1 MPFDGSRSLTIRL
14 HAAIPGGAHTYAKGD
29 DQYPE
34 GMAPVIA
41 RGRGCHTWD
50 VDGNEYI
57 EYGMG
62 LRSVT
67 LGHAY
72 PPVVDAVERQL
83 RLGVNFVR
91 PARIELEAAE
101 ALIACIDGAEMVKF
115 AKNGSDVTTAA
126 VRLARAATGRNLV
139 AIPFEASFLSVDD
152 WYIGATPMAAGI
164 PDPVRE
170 LTVRF
175 HYNDPASVEA
185 LFAAYPGQIAC
196 VILEPAG
203 ATEPAPGFLQ
213 FLLETCERQGT
224 LLAFDEMI
232 TGFRWDVGGAQRVY
246 GVTPHLSSFGKALG
260 NGFSVSALAGRREI
274 MELGGLGHDRERVF
288 LLSNTHG
295 AETHALA
302 AALAVI
308 DVYRSE
314 PVIETLYRQG
324 ERLANGVR
332 QVAAARGVAARFGV
346 LGRACNLVF
355 ATRDADGQASQPF
368 RTLFLQEMLRRG
380 ILAPSFVVSYSHSDA
395 DIDRTIEAVDGALA
409 VYRRALDEGVERHL
423 EGRPVKPVMRRF
435 N

>member
-72 PPVVDAVERQL
+72 PPVVDAAARQL

-232 TGFRWDVGGAQRVY
+232 TGFRWDLGGAQRVY

-332 QVAAARGVAARFGV
+332 QVAEARGVAAQFGV

-395 DIDRTIEAVDGALA
+395 DIDRTIEAVDGTLA